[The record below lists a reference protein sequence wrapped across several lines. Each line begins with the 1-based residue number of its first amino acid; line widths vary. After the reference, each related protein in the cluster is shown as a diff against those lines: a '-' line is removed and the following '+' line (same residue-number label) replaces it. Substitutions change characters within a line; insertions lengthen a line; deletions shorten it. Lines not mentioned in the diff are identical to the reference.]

1 MFYMRVVKRGNPW
14 SSHYKEKKI
23 FFPFYFVSIS
33 DDGCSYCGYYR
44 MMHVNQI
51 IILYTLKLHNTI

>member
-23 FFPFYFVSIS
+23 FFFHF
-33 DDGCSYCGYYR
+33 
-44 MMHVNQI
+44 
-51 IILYTLKLHNTI
+51 ILYPYQVMGVLIVVITT